1 MCGIY
6 LYFDNNKKIIDI
18 ENHINNINKIKNRG
32 PDNVVIH
39 NLPYSL
45 IAFHRL
51 SIINDNLNG
60 NQPFFHINKKT
71 GNQNYLICNGE
82 IFNYNQ
88 LKKKYF
94 FSHNLKSDCEIL
106 LLLYNEFHFNK
117 FCDII
122 ENEVLG
128 EFAFCII
135 EYDKNNNLIRILSA
149 RDHLGI
155 RPLFYSK
162 NVFSSN
168 LKSIKDFENVKQYPP
183 GLIRLFNIEN
193 NKIIE
198 KDVSKNI
205 FLEKSIV
212 TYDDIY
218 LYNIRNSL
226 INAVK
231 IRLNIDLDKIGFL
244 LSGGLDSSL
253 ICAISALLT
262 KKKIKT
268 FSIGIKN
275 ESTDLQNAELVA
287 KHINSEHTVVYISEK
302 EIIEIIDKVID
313 CIESY
318 DITTVRASIGNFL
331 IAKYIKE
338 NTNIKVVIS
347 GEVSDELTSGYL
359 FNWFCPQNKINET
372 TFEYLKNIHYYDGLR
387 CDRTI
392 SEHGLEAR
400 IPFSDIKFI
409 KEYLRIPQFKRHPH
423 YGNIEKYFLR
433 QAFYGINL
441 LPDEILFRRKE
452 AFSDGVSS
460 KENSLFKII
469 QNYCNE
475 KYKNI
480 NHDEV
485 SNEAYYY
492 KQIFIEKFGYNNICI
507 IPGYWKHKYTKNGLL
522 KKYHD
527 PSARTL

>member
-1 MCGIY
+1 MK
-6 LYFDNNKKIIDI
+6 F
-18 ENHINNINKIKNRG
+18 
-32 PDNVVIH
+32 
-39 NLPYSL
+39 
-45 IAFHRL
+45 
-51 SIINDNLNG
+51 
-60 NQPFFHINKKT
+60 
-71 GNQNYLICNGE
+71 
-82 IFNYNQ
+82 
-88 LKKKYF
+88 
-94 FSHNLKSDCEIL
+94 L

-198 KDVSKNI
+198 KDISKNI
-205 FLEKSIV
+205 FVEKSIV

-231 IRLNIDLDKIGFL
+231 IRLNIDLEKIGFL

-262 KKKIKT
+262 KKIKT

-302 EIIEIIDKVID
+302 EIFEIIDKVID

-331 IAKYIKE
+331 IAKIY
-338 NTNIKVVIS
+338 
-347 GEVSDELTSGYL
+347 
-359 FNWFCPQNKINET
+359 
-372 TFEYLKNIHYYDGLR
+372 
-387 CDRTI
+387 
-392 SEHGLEAR
+392 
-400 IPFSDIKFI
+400 
-409 KEYLRIPQFKRHPH
+409 KR
-423 YGNIEKYFLR
+423 
-433 QAFYGINL
+433 
-441 LPDEILFRRKE
+441 
-452 AFSDGVSS
+452 
-460 KENSLFKII
+460 
-469 QNYCNE
+469 
-475 KYKNI
+475 
-480 NHDEV
+480 
-485 SNEAYYY
+485 
-492 KQIFIEKFGYNNICI
+492 
-507 IPGYWKHKYTKNGLL
+507 KHKYKSS
-522 KKYHD
+522 YVRR
-527 PSARTL
+527 S